1 MNALTQ
7 DWIDVGSPEDVPV
20 QASRRVETPRGE
32 IAIFKCAD
40 GTLFALRN
48 RCPHKGGPLSEGIV
62 HGHAVTCPLHNWV
75 IDLASGE
82 ATGADKGCTPK
93 IPLKVEAGRILLDAR
108 AIAGMKAE
116 AEAMD

>member
-1 MNALTQ
+1 MNAMTKS
-7 DWIDVGSPEDVPV
+7 WYDVGPV
-20 QASRRVETPRGE
+20 DGIPLQGSRRIQTPRGE
-32 IAIFKCAD
+32 IAVFKCAD

-75 IDLASGE
+75 IDLSSGE

-93 IPLKVEAGRILLDAR
+93 IPLKVEGGHVYLDAQ
-108 AIAGMKAE
+108 AISHLGV
-116 AEAMD
+116 